1 MNTKKTIE
9 IRQIQMSKLN
19 ENAGTD
25 PRGKLQG
32 LIPSQL
38 SSKMAVNPALVLN
51 LLGIFVLGDLV
62 GVTYFWFEPNT
73 GTGFIDRLTVT
84 PDLHRLGYGCAALTK
99 AIEQLSKIP
108 GCRRIRT
115 SFVPS
120 SPIIKT
126 LYHSLGF
133 HETGER
139 IGEAV
144 VTIMDLP
151 SEKKYR

>member
-9 IRQIQMSKLN
+9 IRQIPVDRIRK
-19 ENAGTD
+19 NADSPDDEG
-25 PRGKLQG
+25 LLS
-32 LIPSQL
+32 LIPSQIPPNH
-38 SSKMAVNPALVLN
+38 KGNPDLELN
-51 LLGIFVLGDLV
+51 LLGVFVLGELV
-62 GVTYFWFEPNT
+62 GVTYYWFEPST
-73 GTGFIDRLTVT
+73 GTGYIDRLTVT

-99 AIEQLSKIP
+99 AIEQLCKIP
-108 GCRRIRT
+108 GCKCIRA

-120 SPIIKT
+120 SPIIET

-133 HETGER
+133 RKTGER
-139 IGEAV
+139 VGESV